1 MEQNQ
6 TTKNHIEIDIRDIA
20 RYLLSK
26 IWIVAVAAVC
36 LAIGAFFYTNYGITE
51 MYSSTTEM
59 FVLDQS
65 GPTSSTNSWNVGQNI
80 TFASSDI
87 IEGDFC
93 DEVAKH
99 LNDEFKDEKTGIYIV
114 ESDEIIKK
122 FLGKEGYTFKAYFG
136 DVLGNKSITADQI
149 RSYISVSANEDS
161 PIISVTATTV
171 NKELSCVVSN
181 AVLYY
186 YKDYVREVI
195 VPDYNS
201 VGETTANLDI
211 STTIHKTGAIPTKPS
226 NINLVSNFLLGFVI
240 GAVGACAVLVVIF
253 IFDDKIKTPDDVQK
267 RLGLTVLG
275 AIPEID

>member
-6 TTKNHIEIDIRDIA
+6 NTKNHIEIDIRDIA

-65 GPTSSTNSWNVGQNI
+65 GTTSSTNNWNVGQNI

-87 IEGDFC
+87 IKGDFC

-136 DVLGNKSITADQI
+136 DKSITADQI

-161 PIISVTATTV
+161 PIISVTATTA

-201 VGETTANLDI
+201 VGEATANLDI
-211 STTIHKTGAIPTKPS
+211 STTIHKTGAVPTKPS
-226 NINLVSNFLLGFVI
+226 NINLVANLLLGFVI
-240 GAVGACAVLVVIF
+240 GAVGACAVLVIIF